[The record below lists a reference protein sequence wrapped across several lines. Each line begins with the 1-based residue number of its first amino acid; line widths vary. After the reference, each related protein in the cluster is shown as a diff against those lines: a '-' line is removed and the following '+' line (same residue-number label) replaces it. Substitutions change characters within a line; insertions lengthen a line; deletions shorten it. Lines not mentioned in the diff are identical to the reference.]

1 MIVIERED
9 KIMTGFERFH
19 PVVLFFYY
27 VCVLLFAMFSVHP
40 LILLAVLAGGVFFFG
55 MMTPFR
61 NLAKDLIYYFFL
73 FLLIMLVNPLFSH
86 NGVTILFFMNDNPVT
101 LEAFC
106 VGAATAAMITGVM
119 FWCKAYQKILTTDKI
134 LYLFGKAS
142 PKLALVL
149 SMAMRY
155 LPLLK
160 DQMRTIHQTQ
170 KTMGMYTQESAAD
183 RLLGNIRSFD
193 SLLTWSLEHAVDT
206 ADAMKARG
214 YGLRGRT
221 NFSLFRFRREDGVVL
236 AAMAILALCIT
247 VSFLGGQYDFS
258 YYPAIM
264 KIKTKVWDLLCYGL
278 VFLFMLLPGL
288 LEVKENIQWNYWKSK
303 I

>member
-1 MIVIERED
+1 MS
-9 KIMTGFERFH
+9 GFERFH
-19 PVVLFFYY
+19 PAVLFFYY
-27 VCVLLFAMFSVHP
+27 LCALLFAMFSVHP
-40 LILLAVLAGGVFFFG
+40 VILLAVLAGGIFFFG
-55 MMTPFR
+55 M
-61 NLAKDLIYYFFL
+61 LAPLRMLGKDMAYYFFM
-73 FLLIMLVNPLFSH
+73 FLLITLVNPLFSH

-106 VGAATAAMITGVM
+106 VGAATAAAIIGVM

-155 LPLLK
+155 IPLLK
-160 DQMRTIHQTQ
+160 RQMKKIHETQ
-170 KTMGMYTQESAAD
+170 KTMGMYTQDSKAD
-183 RLLGNIRSFD
+183 RLLGSIRSFD

-221 NFSLFRFRREDGVVL
+221 NFSLFRFRKADGVLLISL
-236 AAMAILALCIT
+236 AFLAVCIMI
-247 VSFLGGQYDFS
+247 SFLMGQYDFS
-258 YYPAIM
+258 YYPAILRM
-264 KIKTKVWDLLCYGL
+264 ETGVWNVICYGL
-278 VFLFMLLPGL
+278 VILFMLLPGL
-288 LEVKENIQWNYWKSK
+288 LEVKEKIQWSYWKSRT
-303 I
+303 

>member
-1 MIVIERED
+1 
-9 KIMTGFERFH
+9 MTGFERFH

-55 MMTPFR
+55 MMTPLS
-61 NLAKDLIYYFFL
+61 NLAKDLLYYLFL

-155 LPLLK
+155 IPLLK
-160 DQMRTIHQTQ
+160 DQMRAIHQTQ
-170 KTMGMYTQESAAD
+170 KTMGMYTQDSVTD

-236 AAMAILALCIT
+236 AAMAVLAFCIA

-264 KIKTKVWDLLCYGL
+264 KIKTNVWDILCYGL
-278 VFLFMLLPGL
+278 VFLFMLVPGL

>member
-1 MIVIERED
+1 
-9 KIMTGFERFH
+9 MTGFERFH

-55 MMTPFR
+55 MMTPLR

-221 NFSLFRFRREDGVVL
+221 NFSLFRFRRQDGVVL

-247 VSFLGGQYDFS
+247 VSFLGEQYDFS